1 MVSYKLNADKE
12 VMKHT
17 GELTFENIT
26 AARNFIL
33 DYDDYDDY
41 EKNKMG
47 RWQISTK

>member
-33 DYDDYDDY
+33 DYDDY
-41 EKNKMG
+41 ENNKMG